1 MSQRLII
8 LGASARAAAASARRA
23 GFEPWTAD
31 LFADA
36 DLRAM
41 VPATVRCPVG
51 DYPGGFR
58 EILRGA
64 ADAPWI
70 YTGGLENHPNLIR
83 DLSEIRPLW
92 GNGPNVLTAC
102 RSPFR
107 VERLLRETGFPTA
120 EVRAAGAELPDY
132 CRWLRKPL
140 RGSGGQG
147 IDFATKPEAGDHH
160 FYQQYL
166 DGPSYS
172 AVFVHARGKTRLLGV
187 TEQLIGPVPWLNAQP
202 FKYAGN
208 VGPVDLGPAV
218 RADLTRIG
226 EVLVE
231 ACHLRGVFG
240 ADFIL
245 HHDRPHVIEINPRY
259 TASIEVLER
268 SLGLRALAWHRLE
281 FDPTGL
287 SPGTEVVGG
296 RWCAKAILYAD
307 REFVVPASFAA
318 LVDVGWLDVGFADV
332 PIPGEVCEPGWP
344 VLTLWAEG
352 QNRGVCLSRLRAQAI
367 RVQTLTRSMTTRDW
381 YARLDDPN

>member
-41 VPATVRCPVG
+41 VPATVRCPIG

-107 VERLLRETGFPTA
+107 VERLLREAGFPTA
-120 EVRAAGAELPDY
+120 EVRAADAELPDY

-140 RGSGGQG
+140 KGSGGQG

-172 AVFVHARGKTRLLGV
+172 GVYVHARGETRLLGV
-187 TEQLIGPVPWLNAQP
+187 TEQLIGPIRWLNAQP

-208 VGPVDLGPAV
+208 VGPVELGPAV

-268 SLGLRALAWHRLE
+268 STGVKTLGWHRTA
-281 FDPTGL
+281 FDDSAVP
-287 SPGTEVVGG
+287 PGHGDSGSTV
-296 RWCAKAILYAD
+296 CAKAVLYASQ
-307 REFVVPASFAA
+307 RVAIPRSPFTQSVPGDSQSAC
-318 LVDVGWLDVGFADV
+318 ADV
-332 PIPGEVCEPGWP
+332 PSPGEVIEPGWP
-344 VLTLWAEG
+344 ILTILSDGDGRKICVRRLKSTAYHVQAAINNAEG
-352 QNRGVCLSRLRAQAI
+352 
-367 RVQTLTRSMTTRDW
+367 
-381 YARLDDPN
+381 